1 MSNDKKSLIYMMS
14 KQLYAEPID
23 KILDITNAVAE
34 KFQIDA
40 NEIMLVFCMDIL
52 RTSIMVAKESGYS
65 VDLHA
70 YADAIN
76 KLLDESES
84 NPEVN

>member
-14 KQLYAEPID
+14 KQLYTEPID

-34 KFQIDA
+34 KFQIDPA
-40 NEIMLVFCMDIL
+40 ELMLVFSMDLL
-52 RTSIMVAKESGYS
+52 RTSVMVANECGYS

-70 YADAIN
+70 YADTIKECLEEN
-76 KLLDESES
+76 KSKS
-84 NPEVN
+84 